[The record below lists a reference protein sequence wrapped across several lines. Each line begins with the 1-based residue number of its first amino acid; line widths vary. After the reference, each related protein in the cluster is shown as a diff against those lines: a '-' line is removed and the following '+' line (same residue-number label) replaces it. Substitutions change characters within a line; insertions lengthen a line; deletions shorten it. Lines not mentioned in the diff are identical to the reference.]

1 MKIKKQFDMKKST
14 FSQLFLLMVAIM
26 ISTSTFAQATFK
38 KEDGKF
44 VYLSSLAFAK
54 GINDIKFEGRT
65 VQNNIAVISVH
76 QVLAYKFNPHLI
88 IGMGAGYDMW
98 RKTGFIPLYSHI
110 TVNFFDNKWTPFFY
124 MNAGYSFKWYV
135 TQKPEPMTRVIH
147 GAQTGAYG
155 ESGLGLS
162 MKMNDKFSLLF
173 SVNYKLQQT
182 EINYS
187 VLEPDQPDLSQ
198 IATNRSAFALYHFLG
213 FKLGFLF

>member
-1 MKIKKQFDMKKST
+1 MKKIQ
-14 FSQLFLLMVAIM
+14 FLRLILLMGIII
-26 ISTSTFAQATFK
+26 ISTSSFAQNKFK

-44 VYLSSLAFAK
+44 VYLSSISFGK
-54 GINDIKFEGRT
+54 GFNDIKFEERT

-76 QVLAYKFNPHLI
+76 QVLAYKFNPYLVV
-88 IGMGAGYDMW
+88 GMGAGYDMW

-110 TVNFFDNKWTPFFY
+110 TVNFIDNKWTPFFY
-124 MNAGYSFKWYV
+124 LNAGYSFKWYV

-187 VLEPDQPDLSQ
+187 VPEPDQPDLSQ

>member
-1 MKIKKQFDMKKST
+1 MKKIQ
-14 FSQLFLLMVAIM
+14 FLRLILLMGIII
-26 ISTSTFAQATFK
+26 ISTSSFAQNKFK

-44 VYLSSLAFAK
+44 VYLSSIAFGK
-54 GINDIKFEGRT
+54 GFNDIKFEERT

-76 QVLAYKFNPHLI
+76 QVLAYKFNPYLVV
-88 IGMGAGYDMW
+88 GMGAGYDMW

-110 TVNFFDNKWTPFFY
+110 TVNFIDNKWTPFFY
-124 MNAGYSFKWYV
+124 LNAGYSFKWYV

-147 GAQTGAYG
+147 GAKTGAYG

-187 VLEPDQPDLSQ
+187 VPEPDQPDLSQ